1 MIRRNKSNEYMYTTP
16 DGRLLNGRPFTVST
30 KYSGL
35 KAMKAHHFT
44 PQEQ

>member
-1 MIRRNKSNEYMYTTP
+1 MIRRNKSNEYMYTTR
-16 DGRLLNGRPFTVST
+16 DKKLLNDKPFTVST

-35 KAMKAHHFT
+35 KAMKTHHFT